1 MKHAVIRPP
10 RSDRVKVAVAD
21 GGDRDKGPPQRVSQ
35 GVDVGAGGVPLEQ
48 VHDDRAVED
57 QHRGGQQEPAQV
69 PAPEHRPD
77 QPETEDHAHRRD
89 GDRDEG
95 KRGGPPR
102 ATAWP
107 GPAGQ
112 AAGGFWLH
120 TRPGGPGRSQH
131 GQHRRPGPA
140 GGCRQSWSSAFHRA
154 RQPTRHISHPGL
166 PARTMQGMARVRSGQ
181 ATAWPLVPD
190 RRGCRGSAAQ
200 GWVQKMLSA
209 KRFERIFGCP

>member
-1 MKHAVIRPP
+1 VPMMKHAVIRPP

-77 QPETEDHAHRRD
+77 QPETEDHAHQRD

-95 KRGGPPR
+95 KRGGTTTSHSVAR
-102 ATAWP
+102 AS
-107 GPAGQ
+107 
-112 AAGGFWLH
+112 
-120 TRPGGPGRSQH
+120 RSS
-131 GQHRRPGPA
+131 GWRVLASYSARRPGSFTARSASAPRPGRWLSSVMVISVPPGSPA
-140 GGCRQSWSSAFHRA
+140 DQAHQPSRA
-154 RQPTRHISHPGL
+154 TRPHHAGDGPRPVRAGYGL
-166 PARTMQGMARVRSGQ
+166 A
-181 ATAWPLVPD
+181 L
-190 RRGCRGSAAQ
+190 GS
-200 GWVQKMLSA
+200 
-209 KRFERIFGCP
+209 